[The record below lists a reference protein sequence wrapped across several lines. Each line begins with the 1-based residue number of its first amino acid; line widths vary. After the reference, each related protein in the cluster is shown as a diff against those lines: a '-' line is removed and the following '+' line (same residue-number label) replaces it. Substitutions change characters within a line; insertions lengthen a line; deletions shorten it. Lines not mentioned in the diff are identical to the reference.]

1 MEQPVKKAP
10 LLSPLLIVF
19 MLTMILANI
28 AGSMYGNLLPLYL
41 QSLDANVEQIGIFF
55 TISQIIPL
63 VLQVLGGWI
72 SDNLGRLK
80 SIAIGS
86 VAGVLS
92 YVGLILAPTWQ
103 WVLAGEGLGAV
114 TRSLVGP
121 SFGAFIAEESSEENR
136 ARVYGITQTIFTVVT
151 VIGPPFGGF
160 LIDNFGF
167 KFMLVVA
174 GIIYSIA
181 TVIRVMMARRAASH
195 ERAKNNGSLKFSS
208 LKANLSAMMVILL
221 AGGLITWVLITDG
234 VRDVSFSLSG
244 SLLPIY
250 MQDFGDLS
258 AQQIGWLMS
267 IFGVANMLVNIPAGW
282 LADKKS
288 DRLAIIL
295 GFVVQAGALFLLL
308 NVSSFWGYAIV
319 WAIFGIGVGLM
330 APAYQSLIS
339 KVLPQKLRGTG
350 FGLIQSSLGV
360 FSLPAPAIGASLYQN
375 VSPKLPFAIT
385 AWASLLAIIPVWFK
399 FKITRK
405 DEIANAKALSKLDPN
420 ATESQPDPESL
431 NT

>member
-1 MEQPVKKAP
+1 
-10 LLSPLLIVF
+10 L
-19 MLTMILANI
+19 
-28 AGSMYGNLLPLYL
+28 
-41 QSLDANVEQIGIFF
+41 
-55 TISQIIPL
+55 
-63 VLQVLGGWI
+63 
-72 SDNLGRLK
+72 
-80 SIAIGS
+80 
-86 VAGVLS
+86 
-92 YVGLILAPTWQ
+92 GLILAPTWQ
-103 WVLAGEGLGAV
+103 LVLAGEGLSAI
-114 TRSLVGP
+114 TRSLVAP

-160 LIDNFGF
+160 LVDKFVF
-167 KFMLVVA
+167 KFMLLVA

-195 ERAKNNGSLKFSS
+195 ARSKTNGSLKFNS
-208 LKANLSAMMVILL
+208 LKANLSAMTGILL
-221 AGGLITWVLITDG
+221 AGGLITWALITDG

-319 WAIFGIGVGLM
+319 WAVFGIGVGLM
-330 APAYQSLIS
+330 GPAYQSLIS

-375 VSPKLPFAIT
+375 VSPKLPFTIT
-385 AWASLLAIIPVWFK
+385 AWASLLAIIPVWLK
-399 FKITRK
+399 FKITQK
-405 DEIANAKALSKLDPN
+405 DEVANAKALSKLEPS
-420 ATESQPDPESL
+420 AIEQQSEPVSL
-431 NT
+431 E

>member
-1 MEQPVKKAP
+1 MEEPIKKAP

-28 AGSMYGNLLPLYL
+28 ASSMYGNLLPLYL
-41 QSLDANVEQIGIFF
+41 KSLDANVVQVGVFF

-63 VLQVLGGWI
+63 ALQILGGWI
-72 SDNLGRLK
+72 SDSLGRLK

-103 WVLAGEGLGAV
+103 WVLAGEGLSAI

-160 LIDNFGF
+160 LVDKFGF
-167 KFMLVVA
+167 KFMLLVA

-195 ERAKNNGSLKFSS
+195 EQTKSNGSLKFTS
-208 LKANLSAMMVILL
+208 LKANLSAMTGILL
-221 AGGLITWVLITDG
+221 AGGLITWALITDG

-267 IFGVANMLVNIPAGW
+267 VFGIANMLVNIPAGW
-282 LADKKS
+282 LADKKG

-295 GFVVQAGALFLLL
+295 GFVVQGGALFLLL

-350 FGLIQSSLGV
+350 FGLIQSSLGL

-385 AWASLLAIIPVWFK
+385 AWASILAIIPVWFK
-399 FKITRK
+399 FKITQK
-405 DEIANAKALSKLDPN
+405 DQDANAKALSKLEPSPVETQPEPN
-420 ATESQPDPESL
+420 SL
-431 NT
+431 DQ